1 LWRSVSH
8 FVVISARGNPESG
21 KPADKVFVD
30 GL

>member
-1 LWRSVSH
+1 VSH

-30 GL
+30 GLYEDI